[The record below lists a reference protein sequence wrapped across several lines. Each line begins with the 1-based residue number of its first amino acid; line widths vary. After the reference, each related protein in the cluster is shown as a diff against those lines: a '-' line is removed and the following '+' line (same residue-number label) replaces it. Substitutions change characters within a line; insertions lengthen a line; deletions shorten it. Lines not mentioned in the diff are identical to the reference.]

1 MSLPNTNIMGLVID
15 VLKSQDARDVFHFE
29 FLKDRPEK
37 GILCRLELARIQ

>member
-29 FLKDRPEK
+29 FLEDRLEK